1 MVALRLPTVRSL
13 LITSCLLQ
21 FLPFICTLNKLLVSA
36 SCFTGSLS
44 LYSYMI
50 SYSFLTSDSNLEFCY
65 NISQWESC
73 STINFMYTF
82 SLSGLFFSHSITF
95 SRISTLISVF
105 VCLAQSKLRHSLFR
119 RSFRFNSFNNN
130 ANLSHFSIVS
140 SP

>member
-73 STINFMYTF
+73 STINFMQTF

-105 VCLAQSKLRHSLFR
+105 VYLAQSKLRYSLFR
-119 RSFRFNSFNNN
+119 RSFRFYSFNNS